1 MKRSIW
7 LTPLVLVLAACPGP
21 GPAKV
26 ACKPYPAANFPQ
38 DSYSDSRPVGGV
50 RGTSSPEGTPRLVT
64 DEEQA
69 GPAKGR
75 MSIDNCSLRMPPL
88 LNPAFGRMGVAYGP
102 VDRQNGK
109 VIHFRLT
116 AGDVQEEN
124 SLTFGGFNSAN
135 PATPLVGS
143 NAMLLRNFNQQGGT
157 FDLGS
162 RSGAMETGLPQF
174 QTQIDAY
181 VILRERG
188 AIYLVDGLAGGYYA
202 SLPSASVIGLDQSL
216 TTDVSPQVYPGV
228 HSASPADSHRI
239 HHFQVRDIAAW
250 QNWYATAHAADR
262 LTGGGAL
269 GTAEKGG
276 TWAVTGNL
284 SSTADGATAD
294 AGGALAFLDPGA
306 PSQVLGL
313 TVKTGSNPQGVGL
326 IFRANKDGSGVYTSY
341 YELFIST
348 TEYELVRVS
357 GATRTRIAFGNT
369 ASQLLPKN
377 ATAYLQVIDSGPKD
391 TRFSAG
397 GRIRFLLDDK
407 ELLSIDA
414 PATDFSNDDNNAS
427 AGFTGVGFRIAP
439 GSAGGTAV
447 SYFEAHPRTIT
458 LPAELLLREEE
469 APLEDTGNVVVAS
482 DDFSGEFRELAGRK
496 TPVGGLVWEKK
507 ASRNPEEYLA
517 VDGNGYVT
525 AFPTS
530 LNGSRGNFLLY
541 GLPWPSQYRNF
552 ASLEA
557 TIVPP
562 GSGVLRREGEV
573 LGVGQQ
579 TCSGFDADNPS
590 RKHRLRAGLLL
601 WQDKDN
607 YVLLRGFMDESQSD
621 ASEVEWQVP
630 SRPDFAPVV
639 RRTNLNVRWCHGQP
653 TTLRLSTDGDHIT
666 LWVKGVVGVGDP
678 DTKFEPVQTFRWTD
692 LFPDRPPLSINMVG
706 LYFSEDDTGAR
717 IDSFKASAR
726 R

>member
-1 MKRSIW
+1 MWRRLSWIFVAL
-7 LTPLVLVLAACPGP
+7 LTLGLGEGP
-21 GPAKV
+21 PPAPQG
-26 ACKPYPAANFPQ
+26 CRPYPKANYPQ
-38 DSYSDSRPVGGV
+38 DSFGTPLKPGEVGGS
-50 RGTSSPEGTPRLVT
+50 SSPEGTPRLVL
-64 DEEQA
+64 D
-69 GPAKGR
+69 KGR
-75 MSIDNCSLRMPPL
+75 ARMAVDHCALRMPEARSPR
-88 LNPAFGRMGVAYGP
+88 FGQVGLAYP
-102 VDRQNGK
+102 KMKRQNGR
-109 VIHFRLT
+109 VVHFRLLP
-116 AGDVQEEN
+116 GDIQQPNGVVVGAFPEAHPADPLKGAN
-124 SLTFGGFNSAN
+124 AVALDNFDSLA
-135 PATPLVGS
+135 
-143 NAMLLRNFNQQGGT
+143 GT
-157 FDLGS
+157 FNLGF
-162 RSGAMETGLPQF
+162 REGTRPTLLPQF
-174 QTQIDAY
+174 QTPLDVY
-181 VILRERG
+181 VLLREQG
-188 AIYLVDGLAGGYYA
+188 AVYLVDGLKGGYYA
-202 SLPSASVIGLDQSL
+202 APPSASVLGLDQTLSFGEF
-216 TTDVSPQVYPGV
+216 YPGA
-228 HSASPADSHRI
+228 HSSSTLHAHRLE
-239 HHFQVRDIAAW
+239 HFQVRDVAAW
-250 QNWYATAHAADR
+250 SRWYGTAHAADR

-276 TWAVTGNL
+276 AWTVTGNL

-294 AGGALAFLDPGA
+294 AGGALAVLDPGA

-313 TVKTGSNPQGVGL
+313 TVKTGADPQGVGL
-326 IFRANKDGSGVYTSY
+326 IFRAKKNGGGVYTDY

-348 TEYELVRVS
+348 TGYELVRVS
-357 GATRTRIAFGNT
+357 GATRTRINFGNT
-369 ASQLLPKN
+369 AGQLLPKN
-377 ATAYLQVIDSGPKD
+377 ATVHLQVIDSGPKD

-397 GRIRFLLDDK
+397 GRIRFFLDDK

-414 PATDFSNDDNNAS
+414 PANNFSNDDNNAS

-469 APLEDTGNVVVAS
+469 APLEDTGNVVVAF

-541 GLPWPSQYRNF
+541 GLPWPSQYKNF

-601 WQDKDN
+601 WQDKNN
-607 YVLLRGFMDESQSD
+607 YVLLRGFIDESQSD

-630 SRPDFAPVV
+630 SRPDYAPVV

-653 TTLRLSTDGDHIT
+653 TTLRLSTDGDRIT
-666 LWVKGVVGVGDP
+666 LWVKGAVGVGDP

-692 LFPDRPPLSINMVG
+692 LFPDRPPLSINLVG

-717 IDSFKASAR
+717 VDSFKASAR